1 MPSSADFEFLKNTRF
16 FQSIPENTMR
26 AVLENFAYR
35 QVKSGQRF
43 INQGEPGDRC
53 YIIRSGTCAV
63 KVETEGELHTVGRL
77 SEGDVVGEMTILK
90 GEPRSAHVDAETDME
105 ILSISR
111 KQFDR
116 IAGIQPGLRTILT
129 EILADRLSSRKHM
142 AERTIGKYIVTD
154 IIGQGGYAIVYKGVH
169 SGLNMPVA
177 VKMMKHDM
185 AMDEDF
191 LTKFNQ
197 EARTIAGFNHENII
211 KVYDYEELFR
221 TVFIIMELVE
231 GETVQNLLEREKIL
245 SIPRTIDFLIQIC
258 SGLDYA
264 HQRGIVHRD
273 IKSANMFVRN
283 DGLLKLLDFGLSCP
297 PGTENVD
304 FTGSIPYM
312 SPEEIKGEAVD
323 QRTDIYSLGIT
334 AYEMVTGQRPFTEV
348 DLMALSN
355 MHVEQDIPDPGGLRP
370 DLPEALRA
378 FILKACARK
387 PDQRFQNVKQII
399 EILQPLAGNQG
410 PGRQQNAAGRRLM
423 TTLHLLYNEDQQLA
437 LKDLMEKF
445 KNKAQGLGVD
455 LKASTFEDV

>member
-1 MPSSADFEFLKNTRF
+1 MASSADVKFLKNTRF
-16 FQSIPENTMR
+16 FQSLPDNAMG
-26 AVLENFAYR
+26 AVLENFNYR
-35 QVKSGQRF
+35 EVKSGERF

-53 YIIRSGTCAV
+53 YIIQRGTCAV
-63 KVETEGELHTVGRL
+63 RVEKEGEFHTVGRMA
-77 SEGDVVGEMTILK
+77 EGDIAGEMAILT

-105 ILSISR
+105 ILSITR
-111 KQFDR
+111 MQFDR
-116 IAGIQPGLRTILT
+116 IARIHSGLRTFLT
-129 EILADRLSSRKHM
+129 EIIANRLSSRKHM
-142 AERTIGKYIVTD
+142 AERTIGKYVVTD

-185 AMDEDF
+185 AMEENF
-191 LTKFNQ
+191 LTKFRQ

-231 GETVQNLLEREKIL
+231 GESVQDWLEREKIL
-245 SIPRTIDFLIQIC
+245 PIPRTIDFLIQIC

-312 SPEEIKGEAVD
+312 SPEEIMGEAVD

-334 AYEMVTGQRPFTEV
+334 AYEMVTGQRPFPEV
-348 DLMALSN
+348 DLMALGK
-355 MHVEQDIPDPGGLRP
+355 MHVEQDIPDPAGFRP
-370 DLPEALRA
+370 DLPEALKA
-378 FILKACARK
+378 FILKACARN

-399 EILQPLAGNQG
+399 EVLQPLVANKG
-410 PGRQQNAAGRRLM
+410 PGRQQNAAGRQLM
-423 TTLHLLYNEDQQLA
+423 TTLHLLYNEDQQPA
-437 LKDLMEKF
+437 LKYLMEKF
-445 KNKAQGLGVD
+445 KHEAQELGVD
-455 LKASTFEDV
+455 LKASTFENV